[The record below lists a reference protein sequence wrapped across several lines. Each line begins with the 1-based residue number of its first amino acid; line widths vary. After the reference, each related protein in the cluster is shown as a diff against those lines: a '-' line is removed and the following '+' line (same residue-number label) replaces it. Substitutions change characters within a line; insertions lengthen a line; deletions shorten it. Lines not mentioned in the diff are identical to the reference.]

1 MRSRKEREAVRDP
14 VCGMDV
20 VPAQAAGTSLYMEQT
35 YYFCARTCK
44 EQFDKD
50 PEAYLHPEQ
59 QLSRYAR
66 ALYEALGIL
75 NKVFYG
81 PGTPS
86 GVNRDL
92 TGAEWDVLGLLGRQG
107 ECMMRDLAEGC
118 GVALSTMTG
127 IIDRL
132 LKKGLVQR
140 THSRQDRRVVL
151 IRLSGRGKL
160 AYEERLDADMRLVL
174 TLLQALQVE
183 EQQALVTLMQK
194 IVRSLPQ

>member
-1 MRSRKEREAVRDP
+1 
-14 VCGMDV
+14 
-20 VPAQAAGTSLYMEQT
+20 MEQT

-50 PEAYLHPEQ
+50 PDAYLHPEQ
-59 QLSRYAR
+59 QLSQYAR
-66 ALYEALGIL
+66 ALYEALGTL
-75 NKVFYG
+75 SQVFYG
-81 PGTPS
+81 PGTPT

-92 TGAEWDVLGLLGRQG
+92 TEAEWDALRLLGRQG
-107 ECMMRDLAEGC
+107 ECRMRELAEGC

-132 LKKGLVQR
+132 VKKGLVQR
-140 THSRQDRRVVL
+140 HHSRQDRRVVL
-151 IRLSGRGKL
+151 ITLSGRGKL

-174 TLLQALQVE
+174 TMLQALKVE
-183 EQQALVTLMQK
+183 EQHALVTLVQQ